1 MSLLKKDK
9 FSIRKIK
16 GIVGSIFLGSFLFAL
31 SVVGV
36 STYHYLDYST
46 LTQTERDQLKQGRPD
61 ESKESYALVYEK
73 DALPNTGSSQSI
85 MTVLGLLAIGSL
97 IVIITKDKKRKKI
110 ATFLIVGATG
120 LVTLSTA
127 SALNLNANIHES
139 GRDGVLQISGYRY
152 VGYLELDDRTVS
164 SVSPASTVSP
174 VEQPKVVTD
183 KGEPEV
189 QPALPEAVVT
199 EKGEPEVHEKPDYTQ
214 PIGANLVEPEVHE
227 KLAYTE
233 PVGTTG
239 VDENGNL
246 IEPPVND
253 IPEYTEPIST
263 VSEVASERE
272 ELPSLHT
279 DIRTETIPKTTI
291 EESDP
296 SKFIGDNSVKQ
307 VSEDGERQIVT
318 SYEELHGKKISESV
332 ETVTILKEMKPEIIV
347 KGTKEKTAPVLTLTK
362 VTEDAMN
369 RSANL
374 NYELDNKDNAE
385 ISSIVAEIKDGDT
398 VVKRVDLSKEKLTD
412 AVQNLDWF
420 KDYKIATTMIYDRGQ
435 GSETSKL
442 DERPLRLELKKV
454 EIKNIASTNLVKVND
469 DGTETPSDFMN
480 EKPSEED
487 VKKMYLKIT
496 SRDNKVTR
504 LTVDSIEE
512 VTEEGQKLYKITAEA
527 QDLIQ
532 HTDPTKVRN
541 KYVYY

>member
-16 GIVGSIFLGSFLFAL
+16 GIVGSVFLGSLLFAP
-31 SVVGV
+31 SVIGA
-36 STYHYLDYST
+36 STYHYLDYSS

-61 ESKESYALVYEK
+61 ESKESYALDYEK

-85 MTVLGLLAIGSL
+85 MTALGLLAIGSL
-97 IVIITKDKKRKKI
+97 IVIITKDNRNKKI

-152 VGYLELDDRTVS
+152 VGYLELDDKTVS

-174 VEQPKVVTD
+174 VEQPKVVTE

-199 EKGEPEVHEKPDYTQ
+199 DKGEPEVQPTLPEAVVTDKGEPEVHEKPDYTQ

-296 SKFIGDNSVKQ
+296 SKFIGDDSVKE
-307 VSEDGERQIVT
+307 VGEDGERQIVT
-318 SYEELHGKKISESV
+318 SYEELHGKKISEPV
-332 ETVTILKEMKPEIIV
+332 ETVTILKEMKPKILV
-347 KGTKEKTAPVLTLTK
+347 KGTKENPKEKTVPVLTLTK

-374 NYELDNKDNAE
+374 NY
-385 ISSIVAEIKDGDT
+385 
-398 VVKRVDLSKEKLTD
+398 
-412 AVQNLDWF
+412 
-420 KDYKIATTMIYDRGQ
+420 
-435 GSETSKL
+435 
-442 DERPLRLELKKV
+442 
-454 EIKNIASTNLVKVND
+454 
-469 DGTETPSDFMN
+469 
-480 EKPSEED
+480 
-487 VKKMYLKIT
+487 
-496 SRDNKVTR
+496 
-504 LTVDSIEE
+504 
-512 VTEEGQKLYKITAEA
+512 
-527 QDLIQ
+527 
-532 HTDPTKVRN
+532 
-541 KYVYY
+541 